1 MTMCCC
7 GFAWSRLAAGFFM
20 RQERQCAGAPGA
32 TPAAFDFAPYLGA
45 VHKVGLAQWAAGG
58 VCRLDVSL
66 REC

>member
-1 MTMCCC
+1 MEPTR
-7 GFAWSRLAAGFFM
+7 SLFFM
-20 RQERQCAGAPGA
+20 RQERQRAGAP
-32 TPAAFDFAPYLGA
+32 PVRLLPPSILRPHLGA